1 MRPNI
6 TEPRL
11 TTACLVACLAAIAI
25 ATAAEAPVPYP
36 EGFRS
41 WMVVKSMVVGPAHAS
56 FPNRGGLHHYYA
68 NDKAVAGY
76 RTGTFPDGAIVVDE
90 AVFTKEGEGTGD
102 GAAARGRAPVPRRH
116 GQGRA
121 SATRARADGATSTS
135 TRDEKTGR
143 LTDAERGTC
152 ATCHAKAPADHV
164 FSPHQ
169 TVKLSRRRRRRR
181 RRERP
186 AVNRS

>member
-11 TTACLVACLAAIAI
+11 ATACLGACLAAIAI

-68 NDKAVAGY
+68 NDKAAAGY

-90 AVFTKEGEGTGD
+90 AVLTKEGEG
-102 GAAARGRAPVPRRH
+102 
-116 GQGRA
+116 
-121 SATRARADGATSTS
+121 GATGMLLEGERRFLDVMVKDAQRYKSTGGWGYEHFEA
-135 TRDEKTGR
+135 DEKTGR
-143 LTDAERGTC
+143 LTDAERGKC

-164 FSPHQ
+164 FS
-169 TVKLSRRRRRRR
+169 RI
-181 RRERP
+181 RP
-186 AVNRS
+186 

>member
-1 MRPNI
+1 MRNI
-6 TEPRL
+6 TEPRA
-11 TTACLVACLAAIAI
+11 TAACVMACLAALAI

-90 AVFTKEGEGTGD
+90 AVLTKEGEGTATGLLLE
-102 GAAARGRAPVPRRH
+102 GERRFLDVMVKDA
-116 GQGRA
+116 QRYK
-121 SATRARADGATSTS
+121 STGGWGYEHFD
-135 TRDEKTGR
+135 RDEQAGR

-164 FSPHQ
+164 FS
-169 TVKLSRRRRRRR
+169 RI
-181 RRERP
+181 RP
-186 AVNRS
+186 

>member
-6 TEPRL
+6 TEPRG

-41 WMVVKSMVVGPAHAS
+41 WMVAKSMVVGPAHAS

-68 NDKAVAGY
+68 NAKAVAGY

-90 AVFTKEGEGTGD
+90 AVFTKEGEGRGTGLLLE
-102 GAAARGRAPVPRRH
+102 GERRFLDVMVKDA
-116 GQGRA
+116 QRYK
-121 SATRARADGATSTS
+121 STGGWGYEHFD
-135 TRDEKTGR
+135 RDDQTGR

-164 FSPHQ
+164 FSHI
-169 TVKLSRRRRRRR
+169 
-181 RRERP
+181 RP
-186 AVNRS
+186 

>member
-90 AVFTKEGEGTGD
+90 AVFTKEGEGTATGLLLE
-102 GAAARGRAPVPRRH
+102 GERRFLDVMVKDA
-116 GQGRA
+116 QRYK
-121 SATRARADGATSTS
+121 STGGWGYEHFD
-135 TRDEKTGR
+135 RDDQAGR

-164 FSPHQ
+164 FS
-169 TVKLSRRRRRRR
+169 RI
-181 RRERP
+181 RP
-186 AVNRS
+186 